1 MKRFT
6 AACGAVLMAASCHHP
21 EKEKE
26 TVTWENRGD
35 TVVVP
40 AAAPLSAKLHL
51 LTVTEKPYQLQLLTA
66 GIVKAIPNN
75 YAEIAAPFAGRVVKA
90 YVRLGEKV
98 NAGAPLF
105 AISSPDFY
113 AAQKAWFQANQLCQ
127 QSVLAQR
134 RQQDLHQHGVGAA
147 RDLEEAN
154 TNLAVQRQ
162 ELENAAAALKVFN
175 VNPQQQVLGEPL
187 IVRAPIAGEVISN
200 KLVTG
205 QFLKA
210 EDGPV
215 AVVAQLA
222 QVWIA
227 GQVKE
232 KDLRFMHEGDAVQ
245 MQVAALPD
253 TTFTGTVFHVG
264 RTIDENTRAADV
276 LMLCN
281 NPAHQLKPGMY
292 ASVSFKDAPEKVLTV
307 PARAVLQD
315 NDYSYVLAEVLPGTY
330 VRRKVITGE
339 TTGQQVVVRSGL
351 QAGDKIIGEGAYY
364 LSAVK

>member
-6 AACGAVLMAASCHHP
+6 AACGAVLIAASCHHP
-21 EKEKE
+21 EKEKA
-26 TVTWENRGD
+26 TVTWESRGD
-35 TVVVP
+35 MVVVP
-40 AAAPLSAKLHL
+40 VNTPLSSRLRL
-51 LTVTEKPYQLQLLTA
+51 LTVAEKPYQLQLLAA

-75 YAEIAAPFAGRVVKA
+75 YAEVAAPFAGRVVKA
-90 YVRLGEKV
+90 YVHLGEKV

-127 QSVLAQR
+127 QAVLAQR

-154 TNLAVQRQ
+154 TSLAVQRQ

-200 KLVTG
+200 KLVNG

-215 AVVAQLA
+215 AVVAQLS

-253 TTFTGTVFHVG
+253 TLFTGNIFHVG

-276 LMLCN
+276 LVLCN
-281 NPAHQLKPGMY
+281 NPAHRLKPGMY
-292 ASVSFKDAPEKVLTV
+292 ASVSFKDAPEKVIMV

-315 NDYSYVLAEVLPGTY
+315 NDDSYVLLEVRPGTY

-339 TTGQQVVVRSGL
+339 TTAQQVVVRSGL
-351 QAGDKIIGEGAYY
+351 QAGDKIIGDGAFY

>member
-6 AACGAVLMAASCHHP
+6 AACGVVLITASCHHP
-21 EKEKE
+21 DKGKEI
-26 TVTWENRGD
+26 VTFEGRGD
-35 TVVVP
+35 TIIVP
-40 AAAPLSAKLHL
+40 AASPLSAKIHLH
-51 LTVTEKPYQLQLLTA
+51 TITEAPYQLQLLTA

-75 YAEIAAPFAGRVVKA
+75 YAEIAPPFAGRVVKS
-90 YVRLGEKV
+90 YVRLGDKV
-98 NAGAPLF
+98 HAGSPLF

-113 AAQKAWFQANQLCQ
+113 DAQKAWFQARQLYEQ
-127 QSVLAQR
+127 AVLAQK

-175 VNPQQQVLGEPL
+175 IDPQQQVLGQPL
-187 IVRAPIAGEVISN
+187 VVRSPIGGEVISN
-200 KLVTG
+200 KLVNG

-210 EDGPV
+210 EDGAV
-215 AVVAQLA
+215 AVVAQLS

-232 KDLRFMHEGDAVQ
+232 KDLRFIHEGDAVN
-245 MQVAALPD
+245 MEVTALPD
-253 TTFTGTVFHVG
+253 TAFSGKVFHVS
-264 RTIDENTRAADV
+264 RVINEETRAAEV
-276 LMLCN
+276 LMICD

-292 ASVSFKDAPEKVLTV
+292 ASVNFQDAPEKVIAV
-307 PARAVLQD
+307 PARAVMQD
-315 NDYSYVLAEVLPGTY
+315 NNSSYVFAEVAPGTY
-330 VRRKVITGE
+330 VRRKVVTGE
-339 TTGQQVVVRSGL
+339 TKGQQLIIRNGL
-351 QAGDKIIGEGAYY
+351 KPQNKIIGDGAFY

>member
-6 AACGAVLMAASCHHP
+6 AACGAVLIAASCHHP

-26 TVTWENRGD
+26 MVTWESRGD
-35 TVVVP
+35 TVIVP
-40 AAAPLSAKLHL
+40 ANAPVSARLHL
-51 LTVTEKPYQLQLLTA
+51 LAVAEKPYQLQLLSA
-66 GIVKAIPNN
+66 GIVKVIPNN
-75 YAEIAAPFAGRVVKA
+75 YAEIAAPFAGRVLKS

-98 NAGAPLF
+98 MAGAPLF

-127 QSVLAQR
+127 QAVVAQR
-134 RQQDLHQHGVGAA
+134 RQQDLHLHGVGAA

-200 KLVTG
+200 KLVNG
-205 QFLKA
+205 QFLKG

-215 AVVAQLA
+215 AVVAQLS

-232 KDLRFMHEGDAVQ
+232 KDLRFIHEGDVVQ

-253 TTFTGTVFHVG
+253 TLFAGNVFHVG

-276 LMLCN
+276 LILCP
-281 NPAHQLKPGMY
+281 NPALRLKPGMY
-292 ASVSFKDAPEKVLTV
+292 ASVSFKDALEKVITV

-315 NDYSYVLAEVLPGTY
+315 NDYSYVLLEVHAGTY

-339 TTGQQVVVRSGL
+339 TAGQQIVVRSGL
-351 QAGDKIIGEGAYY
+351 QPGDKIIGDGAFY

>member
-6 AACGAVLMAASCHHP
+6 AACGVVLIAASCQHP

-26 TVTWENRGD
+26 TVTWESRGD
-35 TVVVP
+35 TVEVP
-40 AAAPLSAKLHL
+40 ATAPLAAKLSL
-51 LTVTEKPYQLQLLTA
+51 YTVVEKPYQLQLLTA

-75 YAEIAAPFAGRVVKA
+75 YAEIAPPFAGRVVKS
-90 YVRLGEKV
+90 YVRLGERV
-98 NAGAPLF
+98 SAGAPLF

-113 AAQKAWFQANQLCQ
+113 AAQKAWFQASQLCQ
-127 QSVLAQR
+127 QAVLAQR
-134 RQQDLHQHGVGAA
+134 RQQDLHRHGVGAA

-175 VNPQQQVLGEPL
+175 VNPQHQMLGEPL

-205 QFLKA
+205 QFIKA
-210 EDGPV
+210 DDGPV

-227 GQVKE
+227 GLVKE
-232 KDLRFMHEGDAVQ
+232 KDLRFMHEGDAVN

-253 TTFTGTVFHVG
+253 TTFSGTVFHVG
-264 RTIDENTRAADV
+264 RTIDETTRAADV

-281 NPAHQLKPGMY
+281 NPEHQLKPGMY
-292 ASVSFKDAPEKVLTV
+292 ASVHFKDAPEKVLTV
-307 PARAVLQD
+307 PAKAVLQE
-315 NDYSYVLAEVLPGTY
+315 NNYSYVLAAIKPGTY
-330 VRRKVITGE
+330 VRRKIVTGE
-339 TTGQQVVVRSGL
+339 TTEQQVVVRSGL
-351 QAGDKIIGEGAYY
+351 QPGDKIIGEGAFY